1 MKYLI
6 SFVGSLVRMAV
17 WALFFSAIISMA
29 RLLLGAFSLCNTPT
43 WLDFLFGALGIF
55 IFLFAYACCHTAL
68 TMYRYHKDPE
78 FEELNKALGISWHD
92 YKRLNNKPR
101 PPQKRTTNVLPK
113 RTYHT

>member
-43 WLDFLFGALGIF
+43 WLDFPFGALGIF
-55 IFLFAYACCHTAL
+55 VFLFICACCQTAL

-78 FEELNKALGISWHD
+78 FEYQNKTIGISCGN
-92 YKRLNNKPR
+92 YKRFNK
-101 PPQKRTTNVLPK
+101 Q
-113 RTYHT
+113 